1 VRSLMRAVINR
12 TRLVWSAALA
22 ALVLL
27 GVAAPGAWA
36 VEIEKPTN
44 LHNFRSHLGDEIEPV
59 AIEGTELEEIKQSG
73 LPSGLKLRK
82 ISPDKWEIVGTPL
95 EEVSEVLVILTAENA
110 AKETYAREISWQ
122 VGEPLP
128 EFVEPFP
135 GPQTST
141 VGTEIAPVIVK
152 ALHAALGVEVVNGAQ
167 SLPEGLKFGG
177 VPGHEGEWQITG
189 RPKTPTPEPVTV
201 ELVAQSTEHEDAHL
215 RFKWTINAAPT
226 THETPPKLETPAK
239 PPETPPPPPPTT
251 IPSAGRLG
259 TLPVQKPGKSLT
271 ASFLCEVA
279 SCQVQV
285 TATITAGKKKFKIH
299 SARTPVAQGQKAK
312 LALKLSR
319 AQQGLVA
326 AALKKHKRVSAA
338 LAASISSSVGFQ
350 VTKALVIA
358 VKR

>member
-1 VRSLMRAVINR
+1 
-12 TRLVWSAALA
+12 LVWSAALA

-27 GVAAPGAWA
+27 GVAASSASAAAEITRPG
-36 VEIEKPTN
+36 N
-44 LHNFRSHLGDEIEPV
+44 LESFNSHLGDEIEPV
-59 AIEGTELEEIKQSG
+59 AVEGTELVELTASG
-73 LPSGLKLRK
+73 LPPGLKLRRV
-82 ISPDKWEIVGTPL
+82 SLQKWEIFGIPTQ
-95 EEVSEVLVILTAENA
+95 EEKTGALVALTAEDAENH
-110 AKETYAREISWQ
+110 TFRREISWQ

-135 GPQTST
+135 GPQIST
-141 VGTEIAPVIVK
+141 VGTEITPVIVK

-189 RPKTPTPEPVTV
+189 TPKTPTPEPVTV

-215 RFKWTINAAPT
+215 SFKWTINAAPT
-226 THETPPKLETPAK
+226 TRETPPKLETPAK
-239 PPETPPPPPPTT
+239 PPETPPPPTT

-312 LALKLSR
+312 LALKLSK
-319 AQQGLVA
+319 AQQALVA
-326 AALKKHKRVSAA
+326 AALKKHKKVSAA